1 MSAVCYLSV
10 KAMLLLMD
18 CRVQVETVLD
28 KSAVVD
34 NQKVTVKNKNS
45 RAKTKSSKGKEYVEL
60 TTNAN
65 DSDDEDGLVVANG
78 VGNGLGNS
86 HVAENNNSDA
96 RQKKDI
102 TYSDVAFAAFG
113 KSGRVAVDTALLVTQ
128 VSA

>member
-1 MSAVCYLSV
+1 MSAVCFLSV

-78 VGNGLGNS
+78 VGNS